1 MNIPFDAAAAASLKA
16 SVGTIVVVVVAVVVV
31 VPVVLIV
38 SKTGVETDDPSSLV
52 FLVPNADIK
61 VIAAILSS
69 SVVVMDEDVDETK
82 FPVDEVG
89 VGDTDTS
96 NDDPTRRFWDV
107 AAEVVAVAVTVTA
120 STGC

>member
-1 MNIPFDAAAAASLKA
+1 MNTPFDAAAAASLKA
-16 SVGTIVVVVVAVVVV
+16 SVGTMVVVVAVVV

-69 SVVVMDEDVDETK
+69 SVVVMDDDVDETK

-96 NDDPTRRFWDV
+96 NDDPTRGFWDV
-107 AAEVVAVAVTVTA
+107 ATEVVAVAA

>member
-16 SVGTIVVVVVAVVVV
+16 SVGTVVVVVVADDD
-31 VPVVLIV
+31 VPVVLLV

-69 SVVVMDEDVDETK
+69 SVVVMDDDVDETK

-96 NDDPTRRFWDV
+96 NDDPTRGFWDV
-107 AAEVVAVAVTVTA
+107 ATEVVAVAA